1 MLLVGDI
8 GGTNTR
14 LALFNDDAS
23 ALLEQA
29 VLPSAAHPSLAA
41 AVEVF
46 LATLGGRRPKIR
58 AATFG
63 VAGPVLKGR
72 VKGTNFPWVVDERVL
87 GRQLGIARVT
97 VLNDL
102 VALALGAVAARRSE
116 LHLLRGSRPPR
127 AGSGNIVVIA
137 AGTGLGEAALVWDG
151 SRLIPC
157 GTEGGHA
164 DFAPRDEIEWDL
176 RGFVAGRVGGRV
188 SVERVVSG
196 PGLGMVYDFFR
207 ERRGV
212 AESPEAESEIAEA
225 PDRNA
230 AIAELGKTRRSEACS
245 LALGLFVSLY
255 GAEAGNLALKLLAV
269 GGVFVA
275 GNIAAKNLPA
285 LEAGFV
291 PSFLDKGR
299 FSALLEKVP
308 VAVVRSASVGLHG
321 TARHAAG
328 LT

>member
-1 MLLVGDI
+1 MLQD
-8 GGTNTR
+8 
-14 LALFNDDAS
+14 
-23 ALLEQA
+23 QA
-29 VLPSAAHPSLAA
+29 VVPSASHPSLAS
-41 AVEVF
+41 AVRAF
-46 LATLGGRRPKIR
+46 LASRGGKPPKIR

-63 VAGPVLKGR
+63 IAGPVLGGR
-72 VKGTNFPWVVDERVL
+72 VRATNFPWVVDERVL
-87 GRQLGIARVT
+87 RRQLGIARVT
-97 VLNDL
+97 VINDL
-102 VALALGAVAARRSE
+102 VALALGAVAAKRKD

-127 AGSGNIVVIA
+127 AGGGNIVVIA

-151 SRLIPC
+151 ARLVPC

-164 DFAPRDEIEWDL
+164 DFAPRDPIEWDL
-176 RGFVAGRVGGRV
+176 REFVADKVGGRV

-212 AESPEAESEIAEA
+212 AEAPETATLIAEA

-230 AIAELGKTRRSEACS
+230 MIAELGRTGRSEACK
-245 LALGLFVSLY
+245 LALGRFASLY

-275 GNIAAKNLPA
+275 GTIAASNLQA
-285 LEAGFV
+285 LEDRFV
-291 PSFLDKGR
+291 PAFLDKGR
-299 FSALLEKVP
+299 FVTLLEKMP
-308 VAVVRSASVGLHG
+308 LCVVKSASVGLYG

-328 LT
+328 MT